1 MKVTQ
6 YQTAKNFN
14 LRPYVLK
21 PIGGKMG
28 GAETVMV
35 SENPVN
41 TDFRGFGVAVT
52 GSSCYNLSLMDEQK
66 RAEFLKDI
74 YSDDGLGLSVA
85 RLSVASSDY
94 SAELYS
100 YDDTPGDVSLA
111 HFSVERDD
119 EYIVPM
125 IREVLHVR
133 PDLFVFASPWSPPG
147 WMKTGGSMCGGC
159 MREQFCLL
167 YTSDAADEL

>member
-41 TDFRGFGVAVT
+41 TDFRGFGVALT
-52 GSSCYNLSLMDEQK
+52 GSSCYNLSLI
-66 RAEFLKDI
+66 AGGVLKG
-74 YSDDGLGLSVA
+74 YL
-85 RLSVASSDY
+85 
-94 SAELYS
+94 
-100 YDDTPGDVSLA
+100 
-111 HFSVERDD
+111 
-119 EYIVPM
+119 
-125 IREVLHVR
+125 
-133 PDLFVFASPWSPPG
+133 
-147 WMKTGGSMCGGC
+147 
-159 MREQFCLL
+159 Q
-167 YTSDAADEL
+167 

>member
-6 YQTAKNFN
+6 YQTVKNFN

-28 GAETVMV
+28 GAETVVV

-74 YSDDGLGLSVA
+74 SVTMAWDFLSRGCQSLRVIIPLSFTPTTIHRA
-85 RLSVASSDY
+85 MYRL
-94 SAELYS
+94 
-100 YDDTPGDVSLA
+100 
-111 HFSVERDD
+111 R
-119 EYIVPM
+119 
-125 IREVLHVR
+125 
-133 PDLFVFASPWSPPG
+133 
-147 WMKTGGSMCGGC
+147 
-159 MREQFCLL
+159 
-167 YTSDAADEL
+167 TSRSNAMTNISFR